1 MTEAV
6 LFDVDFTLIYPGWTF
21 QADGYTAYAA
31 RHGMILEPERFGPA
45 VAAAAPLLD
54 SPDCRYHHDLF
65 VGYTRAIIEGMGGE
79 GDQLEPCARLMYD
92 EWALCHHFH
101 LYDDVRPALERLARA
116 GIRVGLVSNS
126 HRCLDTFQSHFG
138 LDGLVTASVSSS
150 EHGYLKPHPSIF
162 EEALARLGAVACNTV
177 MVGDSLAHD
186 IDGAMAVGMRGVLIR
201 RDGAP
206 LPAGTMPGGVPVI
219 CSLTDLAA
227 YV

>member
-31 RHGMILEPERFGPA
+31 RHGMLLEPEQFSTA
-45 VAAAAPLLD
+45 VAAASPLLD
-54 SPDCRYHHDLF
+54 SEDLRYHHDLF
-65 VGYTRAIIEGMGGE
+65 VRYTQAIIEGMGGE

-101 LYDDVRPALERLARA
+101 LYDDVRPVLEGLSAA
-116 GIRVGLVSNS
+116 GLRVGLVSNS

-138 LDGLVTASVSSS
+138 LDGLVAAAVSSS

-162 EEALARLGAVACNTV
+162 REALARLGSTPAGTV

-186 IDGAMAVGMRGVLIR
+186 IDGARAVGMRGVLIR
-201 RDGAP
+201 RDGGP
-206 LPAGTMPGGVPVI
+206 IPPDSRPGVPVI
-219 CSLTDLAA
+219 HDLHSLRSWI
-227 YV
+227 